1 MNKYRKG
8 NEREHRQEESQVWRE
23 DDDLSLGLAETE
35 GSGEIWTQEPE
46 QRSLAQGLEFT
57 LCMR

>member
-1 MNKYRKG
+1 MSESTDRKSRRFG
-8 NEREHRQEESQVWRE
+8 

-35 GSGEIWTQEPE
+35 GSAEIWTQQPG

>member
-1 MNKYRKG
+1 MNKYRRG
-8 NEREHRQEESQVWRE
+8 TSESTDRKSRRFG
-23 DDDLSLGLAETE
+23 DDDLSLGLAEME
-35 GSGEIWTQEPE
+35 GSAEIWTQEPE